1 MKHHII
7 ISGTGRSGTTYLVQ
21 LLTALGLDTGFPS
34 LTSDIY
40 ENCDA
45 GMEKDI
51 RESDAPY
58 IVKSPWLC
66 DYLGEVLEKN
76 QIIIDHAIIPIR
88 DLFAAAES
96 RRDVVKR
103 TITQDTSP
111 DTIPGGLWH
120 TVKPEEQE
128 IILMGQLYKLIYI
141 LTYYDINMTFVY
153 FPRIVMDANYLYTK
167 LKNIFL
173 QIDYEQFRSAFLK
186 VSKPEKIHNFK

>member
-7 ISGTGRSGTTYLVQ
+7 ISGTGRAGTTYLVQ

-34 LTSDIY
+34 LTSGMY

-58 IVKSPWLC
+58 IVKNPWLC

-76 QIIIDHAIIPIR
+76 QIIIDHAIIPVR

-103 TITQDTSP
+103 TKTQDTSSNM
-111 DTIPGGLWH
+111 IPGGLWH
-120 TVKPEEQE
+120 TVTPEEQE
-128 IILMGQLYKLIYI
+128 IILTKQLYKLIYI
-141 LTYYDINMTFVY
+141 LTYYDISMTFLD
-153 FPRIVMDANYLYTK
+153 FPKIVMNANYLYTK
-167 LKNIFL
+167 LKNIFP
-173 QIDYEQFRSAFLK
+173 QIDYELFRSAFLK
-186 VSKPEKIHNFK
+186 VSKPEKVHNFK